1 VLHQGVKMMTIWKLE
16 NDLWILV
23 EEVESMEEL
32 LTTIEDL
39 RIDGNEY
46 RAELKTESISQILEV

>member
-1 VLHQGVKMMTIWKLE
+1 VLHQGVEMITIWKLE

-23 EEVESMEEL
+23 EEIESMEEL

-46 RAELKTESISQILEV
+46 RAELKTESTSQILEV

>member
-1 VLHQGVKMMTIWKLE
+1 MITIWKLE

-23 EEVESMEEL
+23 EEIESMEEL

-46 RAELKTESISQILEV
+46 RAELKTESTSQILEV